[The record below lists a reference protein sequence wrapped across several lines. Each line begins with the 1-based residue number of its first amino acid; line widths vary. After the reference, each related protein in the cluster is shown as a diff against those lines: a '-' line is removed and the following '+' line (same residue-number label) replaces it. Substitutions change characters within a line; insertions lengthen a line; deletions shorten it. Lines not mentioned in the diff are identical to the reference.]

1 MASDTLFWVRLS
13 LLCMLPNMSLRKH
26 SAMHRYGIAAL
37 FGGIPINADLSPQ
50 ATAEGFGLAQ
60 GT

>member
-1 MASDTLFWVRLS
+1 
-13 LLCMLPNMSLRKH
+13 MLPNMSLRKH